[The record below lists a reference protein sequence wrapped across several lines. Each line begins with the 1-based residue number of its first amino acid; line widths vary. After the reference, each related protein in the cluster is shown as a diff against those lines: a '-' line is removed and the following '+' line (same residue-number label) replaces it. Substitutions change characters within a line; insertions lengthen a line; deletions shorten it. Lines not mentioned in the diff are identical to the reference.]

1 MTTRVVAIVVALLAA
16 LFGLAALGYALRAQA
31 PVAAPTPAA
40 VLPQAALAADPL
52 IDAGAAA
59 WQRHCARCHE
69 AAEFTP
75 KLAATDGPAVAG
87 QMLEKLDGHGRA
99 DFADDLAILHWLA
112 TRPAEAAPPAPPDAQ
127 PEEAEDDF
135 SL

>member
-16 LFGLAALGYALRAQA
+16 LFGLAALGYALRAHA
-31 PVAAPTPAA
+31 PAAAATPA
-40 VLPQAALAADPL
+40 VVSPQAAVVADPL
-52 IDAGAAA
+52 ADAGAAA

-75 KLAATDGPAVAG
+75 KLAAGDGPAVAG
-87 QMLEKLDGHGRA
+87 RMLDKLDGHGRA
-99 DFADDLAILHWLA
+99 GFADDLAILHWLA
-112 TRPAEAAPPAPPDAQ
+112 TRPAAAAPPTPPDAE